1 MTHCNAAG
9 ATRHGRPS
17 PGPPRGKNRPA
28 VKAIAGLFLAIKG
41 MELFLMIGGQPI
53 ISGMKKAPGISA
65 RCFLLDFIQLLDAL
79 VRIESHDRLDTVYHA
94 SLFR

>member
-1 MTHCNAAG
+1 
-9 ATRHGRPS
+9 
-17 PGPPRGKNRPA
+17 
-28 VKAIAGLFLAIKG
+28 

>member
-1 MTHCNAAG
+1 MKIYV
-9 ATRHGRPS
+9 PS
-17 PGPPRGKNRPA
+17 HSSRFQEYSHKYH
-28 VKAIAGLFLAIKG
+28 L
-41 MELFLMIGGQPI
+41 